1 MLISAEEKTQAAQ
14 RACKGTVRLIVKIK
28 TQFALK
34 QGGEQEG
41 ITGPADSL
49 AAIQSDLLSEFDLQ
63 IIMKFTVHRRTYVEH
78 KQTFCIAQLYK
89 YVAWSEILWALT
101 EC

>member
-1 MLISAEEKTQAAQ
+1 M
-14 RACKGTVRLIVKIK
+14 
-28 TQFALK
+28 
-34 QGGEQEG
+34 

-49 AAIQSDLLSEFDLQ
+49 VAIQSDLLSEFVLQ
-63 IIMKFTVHRRTYVEH
+63 IMMKFTIHRRVYVEH
-78 KQTFCIAQLYK
+78 KLTFYIAALYK